1 MNICY
6 EDIFK
11 ASYDEFLPQAN
22 LFINLTND
30 AWYDRTPAAHQ
41 HIQIAQA
48 RAMEFN
54 RPIVRATNTGVT
66 AYINNKGKII
76 NSLPTFSRDIL
87 EIEVIPKSLPSL
99 FSKFGYFPLYILL
112 LMIALCDK
120 FKSFPLL
127 NRKKKVKSQP

>member
-1 MNICY
+1 LNICY

-30 AWYDRTPAAHQ
+30 AWYDRSPAAHQ

-54 RPIVRATNTGVT
+54 RPIIRATNTGVT
-66 AYINNKGKII
+66 AYINNKGEII
-76 NSLPTFSRDIL
+76 NSLF
-87 EIEVIPKSLPSL
+87 IE
-99 FSKFGYFPLYILL
+99 
-112 LMIALCDK
+112 A
-120 FKSFPLL
+120 
-127 NRKKKVKSQP
+127 